1 MWLWLV
7 SSFRGVEWKKY
18 TNSDPVIITGVYGVH
33 SNTCNPA
40 FVGQFVLSRTHA
52 GIYKKCGDHSLQ
64 EIMVQ
69 MSIESS
75 VSVRAIRELLFK
87 VMPDRKFIDRHIIN
101 NVRIRDRQKK
111 IALENSNIEIHPKH
125 FDTSFI
131 ETYKDTSDNYTEG
144 IHMFVIFC

>member
-1 MWLWLV
+1 MY
-7 SSFRGVEWKKY
+7 KKY
-18 TNSDPVIITGVYGVH
+18 
-33 SNTCNPA
+33 A
-40 FVGQFVLSRTHA
+40 
-52 GIYKKCGDHSLQ
+52 DHSLQ

-69 MSIESS
+69 MSIESY

-87 VMPDRKFIDRHIIN
+87 VIPDRKFIDRHIIN

-111 IALENSNIEIHPKH
+111 IVLENSNIEIHPKH

-131 ETYKDTSDNYTEG
+131 ETYKDTSDNYTEC